1 MLPTSKSMPGPLSLT
16 NQPIYLSPTNPPIP
30 SSGLGSGSTPPLPFT
45 NKVTTIPTTVPT
57 ISPFDTGGAVTAT
70 RIVCMVNEIV

>member
-1 MLPTSKSMPGPLSLT
+1 MLPTSKSMPGLLSLT

-30 SSGLGSGSTPPLPFT
+30 SSGSGSGSTPLPFT

-57 ISPFDTGGAVTAT
+57 IFLFDTGGAVTAT